1 MVFVKIVFFSVLII
15 ASAKAG
21 VVCYSDGEI
30 SQLFYEDS
38 EERIELVDFNYTP
51 PSYIDPTYSCTGH
64 INRISNKLSFSSIS
78 LLVGANKWR
87 MGRMVGGAKNRFYS
101 ECLNRP
107 SCQIRWPYIMSTP
120 HLFDKW
126 IKKKFKSK
134 SSCHV
139 PVNVDLLS
147 KEIKFSDVAPLSPS
161 KTIWWKMPESD
172 IVSQTLKI
180 AKEKDY
186 KRIIIAGMT
195 ASFHSLEE
203 LKEIAASK
211 NIKIEVYL
219 DHQLNSMKEG
229 FIPIAEKLRP
239 EIQFNLVPRTPSRP
253 YSFHFKGV
261 LFLDSANSNPDQLI
275 WISPNWF
282 KVQDHTVLHDIG
294 FITTE
299 KNSVLNILYELSKYK
314 KRLCQE
320 EVKWSRCLIEER
332 NHGKR
337 LRKREMALVQAAC
350 ENLSEKKID
359 FQRSVISF
367 ESTDVLSELRSWML
381 AAKEKIEIHTHVFK
395 EGVFLD
401 LLEEMRFKKIPIRL
415 RIGMDVSVQL
425 KKKIINLGI
434 ELLVENR
441 EKVET
446 HSKFIIRDG
455 GEAFITSANFTDTGL
470 KNPTEIGF
478 FTKDPKA
485 IKLMSSLLE

>member
-15 ASAKAG
+15 ASAEAG

-64 INRISNKLSFSSIS
+64 INRISNKLSISSVS

-87 MGRMVGGAKNRFYS
+87 MGRMVGGAKNRFYG

-134 SSCHV
+134 SSCYV
-139 PVNVDLLS
+139 PINTDLVS

-161 KTIWWKMPESD
+161 KTTWWKMPESD

-186 KRIIIAGMT
+186 KKIIIAGMT

-229 FIPIAEKLRP
+229 FVPIAEKLKP

-261 LFLDSANSNPDQLI
+261 LFLNSSKSEPDQLI

-282 KVQDHTVLHDIG
+282 RVQDHTVLHDIG

-299 KNSVLNILYELSKYK
+299 KSSVLNILYELTRYK
-314 KRLCQE
+314 ERLCKE
-320 EVKWSRCLIEER
+320 EIRWSRCLINER

-337 LRKREMALVQAAC
+337 LRKRELALVQAAC
-350 ENLSEKKID
+350 EKPTENKLE
-359 FQRSVISF
+359 FHRSLISF
-367 ESTDVLSELRSWML
+367 ESTDVLSELRDWML
-381 AAKEKIEIHTHVFK
+381 MAKEKIEIHTHVFK

-401 LLEEMRFKKIPIRL
+401 LLKEMRVKKIPIKL
-415 RIGMDVSVQL
+415 RIGMDVSEEL
-425 KKKIINLGI
+425 KKKIKVLGI
-434 ELLVENR
+434 ELFIESR
-441 EKVET
+441 DKVET
-446 HSKFIIRDG
+446 HSKFIIRDKKI
-455 GEAFITSANFTDTGL
+455 AFITSANFTDTGL

-478 FTKDPKA
+478 FTNDPKA
-485 IKLMSSLLE
+485 IKLMASLLE